1 MLFEILGALYSHL
14 IKSPNKRFAEDVS
27 AKYIAQIADAVAY
40 CHTKKVIH
48 R

>member
-1 MLFEILGALYSHL
+1 MINVLGALYSQL
-14 IKSPNKRFAEDVS
+14 IKSPNKRFAEDVC
-27 AKYIAQIADAVAY
+27 AKYIYQIADALAY